1 MSEKFSEDTKIRSLN
16 SMNLIRFG
24 LFIFYVISL
33 AVIHKVFIS
42 AQIISH
48 CLGVSVFG
56 LSAAYFHFQI
66 KQENVP
72 KFLPYSVL
80 ILDITIISLLNIYDS
95 TFGRLYASGIIKN
108 PALYSL
114 YFFTIFYSA
123 FLMNKRFVL
132 FCGFYSALGNVFL
145 NIAAYSSG
153 LEYSEDPKLFNE
165 TGYSSLSVETV
176 KSLFLFSFAY
186 TIAVLMK
193 ILQDTIQKT
202 NESLKQT
209 DKTNRQLEH
218 QSADILRT
226 SAQLSRTLDDWSR
239 RISLFFNDLQHQTE
253 ETARIN
259 HFIDEFTIS
268 QEKIKTLAGIQSE
281 RSDRLATLTDT
292 AQSKRETA
300 IEKNRQLMKNMEI
313 IQTSSNEIQDSLKE
327 DRLSAEKLHSFFNKL
342 TEINGIITEISE
354 KTNLLALNASI
365 EAARA
370 GTSGKGFAVVAN
382 EVGKLADFSSS
393 NAREISGIVK
403 ESRKVMKASELSK
416 AEVNMNVNS
425 QTAHLNTA
433 MEMIRSI
440 ALLNDYMK
448 EMNDSYVESVSEFR
462 SGTVSLS
469 SLVNANFEKTEEVR
483 GSLKNVTGKIHSF
496 ADELKK
502 MEKELSDIH
511 SLSDQLKS
519 LASAT
524 QQTTQVP

>member
-1 MSEKFSEDTKIRSLN
+1 MSGKFSEETKLRSLN

-24 LFIFYVISL
+24 LFCFYVISL
-33 AVIHKVFIS
+33 AAVHSIFLP

-48 CLGVSVFG
+48 IIGVILYG
-56 LSAAYFHFQI
+56 LSAVYLHFRI
-66 KQENVP
+66 KQNSVP
-72 KFLPYSVL
+72 AFLPVFVL
-80 ILDITIISLLNIYDS
+80 FLDITIISVLNVYDAS
-95 TFGRLYASGIIKN
+95 FGRVYASGIVKN
-108 PALYSL
+108 PALYAL
-114 YFFTIFYSA
+114 YFFAIFYSA
-123 FLMNKRFVL
+123 FLMNKQIVL
-132 FCGFYSALGNVFL
+132 TCGFYAALGNVFL
-145 NIAAYSSG
+145 NISAYASG

-165 TGYSSLSVETV
+165 TGYSSLSVEAV

-186 TIAVLMK
+186 TIAVLMQ
-193 ILQDTIQKT
+193 ILQDTIKRT

-209 DKTNRQLEH
+209 DDMNRKLGV
-218 QSADILRT
+218 QSTEILNT
-226 SAQLSRTLDDWSR
+226 SAELSRTIEEWSG
-239 RISLFFNDLQHQTE
+239 RISVFFNDIQHQNE
-253 ETARIN
+253 QTAKIN
-259 HFIDEFTIS
+259 QFIDEFTLS
-268 QEKIKTLAGIQSE
+268 QEKIKTLAGLQSE
-281 RSDRLATLTDT
+281 RSDRLAALTDT

-300 IEKNRQLMKNMEI
+300 IEKNRQLLQNMEI
-313 IQTSSNEIQDSLKE
+313 IQSSSHEIQDSLKE

-440 ALLNDYMK
+440 SVLNEYMK

-469 SLVNANFEKTEEVR
+469 ALVSANFEKTEEVR
-483 GSLKNVTGKIHSF
+483 ESLKNVSGKIHIF
-496 ADELKK
+496 ANELKK
-502 MEKELSDIH
+502 MEAELSHIH
-511 SLSDQLKS
+511 RLSDQLKN
-519 LASAT
+519 LASAN
-524 QQTTQVP
+524 Q